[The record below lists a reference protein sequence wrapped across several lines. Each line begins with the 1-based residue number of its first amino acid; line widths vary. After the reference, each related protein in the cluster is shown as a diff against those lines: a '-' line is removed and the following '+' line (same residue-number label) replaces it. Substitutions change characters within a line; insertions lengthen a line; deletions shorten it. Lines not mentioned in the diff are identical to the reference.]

1 MSPPGRPKGE
11 YRSAQHEG
19 STVSLPGSTPAQALN
34 VLAQMPPAQSAALFD
49 QLGLVTQR
57 LQAML
62 GQLDAL
68 PRLQRSAQALPV
80 ARGRL
85 DEVAQKNFQAA
96 DTVLGAV
103 EQAQQERACIAAAAR
118 RLQQP
123 HIAATALRADALH
136 IEAAASRLDTQLTD
150 ILVAQSFH
158 DLSGQMLAKVAALAM
173 ELESGLVQL
182 LPGSTAPASAG
193 AAAPLARDQ
202 HEVDELLASHGL

>member
-1 MSPPGRPKGE
+1 MSAPSSTSSQAVGAAAPAR
-11 YRSAQHEG
+11 G
-19 STVSLPGSTPAQALN
+19 SQQEASDALALN
-34 VLAQMPPAQSAALFD
+34 ALPQMPPDTSAALFE

-85 DEVAQKNFQAA
+85 DEVAHKNFQAA
-96 DTVLGAV
+96 DSVLGAV
-103 EQAQQERACIAAAAR
+103 EQAKQERACIAAAAR

-123 HIAATALRADALH
+123 HIGATALRADALH
-136 IEAAASRLDTQLTD
+136 IEAAASRLDTHLTD
-150 ILVAQSFH
+150 IMVAQSFH
-158 DLSGQMLAKVAALAM
+158 DLSGQTLAKVAALAV

-182 LPGSTAPASAG
+182 LQGSSAPAPTG
-193 AAAPLARDQ
+193 PVAPLARDQ
-202 HEVDELLASHGL
+202 REVDELLASHGL